1 MKKILIVGGDRRQT
15 ELCNMLK
22 RKGYTVGLQ
31 GFEKLGLKDED
42 IKEPDYVFL
51 PVPCLLPNGYLKAPY
66 AKQSIELK
74 NIVAKYPDKK
84 YVLGGCDKTV
94 KEAFG
99 TSIKY
104 IDFLA
109 DEAFLVRNALLTAQA
124 AVCAYLKQS
133 FSALCDMHCVVMGYG
148 RIGRLLCRLLAAH
161 GAKVTATARKDG
173 DLELIRAD
181 GYNALHTRDVADVLF
196 AADVVWN
203 TVPANVLAA
212 HAFSSLRSGA
222 QYIELASSPYGT
234 DIEAA
239 KKTGAC
245 VYLEQGLPG
254 RYFPVSAALAM
265 LKVFEREETF

>member
-22 RKGYTVGLQ
+22 RKGHTVGLQ

-42 IKEPDYVFL
+42 IKEPDYIFL
-51 PVPCLLPNGYLKAPY
+51 PVPCLLPDGYLKAPY
-66 AKQSIELK
+66 AKQPIELK
-74 NIVAKYPDKK
+74 NIVAKYPDCK
-84 YVLGGCDKTV
+84 YVLGGCDDTV
-94 KEAFG
+94 KEAFCG
-99 TSIKY
+99 RIKY
-104 IDFLA
+104 LDLLE

-133 FSALCDMHCVVMGYG
+133 FSALCDKQCLVIGFG
-148 RIGRLLCRLLAAH
+148 RIGRLLCRLLNAH

-173 DLELIRAD
+173 DLEFIRAE
-181 GYNALHTRDVADVLF
+181 GYNALHTRYAADMLKS
-196 AADVVWN
+196 ADVVWN
-203 TVPANVLAA
+203 TVPAHVFDAG
-212 HAFSSLRSGA
+212 AFAFLKNGA
-222 QYIELASSPYGT
+222 QYIELASPPYGT

-265 LKVFEREETF
+265 LCVFEREVLD